1 MENAIHAG
9 LILLNMIT
17 GFVAG
22 SETIDD
28 NVGGGAIVTREG
40 TGICVFVGADFAG
53 NISEYNIVLIVL
65 RRCSFKELFI
75 LIAGFVA
82 GK

>member
-1 MENAIHAG
+1 M
-9 LILLNMIT
+9 LFMLFDLFNMIA

-22 SETIDD
+22 SETIYD

-53 NISEYNIVLIVL
+53 KDIRI
-65 RRCSFKELFI
+65 
-75 LIAGFVA
+75 
-82 GK
+82 

>member
-1 MENAIHAG
+1 MLFMLV
-9 LILLNMIT
+9 LILVNMIT

-22 SETIDD
+22 SETVYD

-40 TGICVFVGADFAG
+40 TGIFVFVGADLWEVYP
-53 NISEYNIVLIVL
+53 NIILFLIVL
-65 RRCSFKELFI
+65 RKCSLKELFT

>member
-9 LILLNMIT
+9 LILFNMIT

-22 SETIDD
+22 SETIYD
-28 NVGGGAIVTREG
+28 NVGGGARITREG

-53 NISEYNIVLIVL
+53 KDIRI
-65 RRCSFKELFI
+65 
-75 LIAGFVA
+75 
-82 GK
+82 